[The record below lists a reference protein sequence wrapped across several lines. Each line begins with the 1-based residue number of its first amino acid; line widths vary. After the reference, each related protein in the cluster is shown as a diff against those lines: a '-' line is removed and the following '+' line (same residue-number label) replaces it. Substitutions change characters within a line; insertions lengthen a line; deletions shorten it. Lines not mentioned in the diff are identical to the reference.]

1 MSVRRVEIQDLTFT
15 TNGQSLWRGGSA
27 ATFSDNR
34 FLGTSWNTSRNF
46 GIGPLGLDA
55 STDGRVGLQSN
66 FRVQGGT
73 VSASLPTDI
82 WLDVPTTAKAGDTVT
97 IRSGFSVD
105 PRATFT
111 TLSPSANYNLQLII
125 DAAAQLQGRVGPFS
139 RRLLGFDIDRTV
151 NLLRLDSNNL
161 QYDIPINAI
170 GGAIS
175 LRAPNLNINGSR
187 SASNQL
193 TGSRTDNF
201 LSANADLVTL
211 ATRALNAIGVPVPP
225 LRGSAGINIGI
236 AGGSV
241 NWNVL
246 SAVINAGLGV
256 QQNLGLTANRL
267 AGTLNIN
274 GVNRP
279 FTVGQDFS
287 FVMPGTTGNNLNI
300 RATVGLDANLSNRT
314 SLNLN
319 SNLNLSALEGSAT
332 VTYPDPTWRNPFR
345 RGSRTAGFGPLF
357 QRNVPLGSGNIAT
370 LYNESFGLG
379 GFAQRN
385 FDFNVPVVV

>member
-161 QYDIPINAI
+161 RYDIPINAI

-175 LRAPNLNINGSR
+175 LRAPNLNINGDR
-187 SASNQL
+187 K
-193 TGSRTDNF
+193 
-201 LSANADLVTL
+201 
-211 ATRALNAIGVPVPP
+211 
-225 LRGSAGINIGI
+225 
-236 AGGSV
+236 SV
-241 NWNVL
+241 V
-246 SAVINAGLGV
+246 
-256 QQNLGLTANRL
+256 
-267 AGTLNIN
+267 
-274 GVNRP
+274 
-279 FTVGQDFS
+279 
-287 FVMPGTTGNNLNI
+287 
-300 RATVGLDANLSNRT
+300 
-314 SLNLN
+314 
-319 SNLNLSALEGSAT
+319 
-332 VTYPDPTWRNPFR
+332 
-345 RGSRTAGFGPLF
+345 
-357 QRNVPLGSGNIAT
+357 
-370 LYNESFGLG
+370 
-379 GFAQRN
+379 
-385 FDFNVPVVV
+385 